1 MPTVLAVDDSQPVRD
16 LLERILTPAGYTVS
30 FAKDGGEAL
39 AAVPGAHP
47 DIILI
52 DIKLPTM
59 DGYAVCRALKSNPA
73 TANIPVLMLTGM
85 DETDDIRTALRYGAD
100 GYLMKPFRVEDL
112 RGKIQELLELAKTDK
127 LPGRFYVKKLQ
138 AGDADSSDEPLP
150 S

>member
-16 LLERILTPAGYTVS
+16 LLERVLTPAGYTVTC
-30 FAKDGGEAL
+30 AKDGGEAL
-39 AAVPGAHP
+39 ATVRTAHP

-59 DGYAVCRALKSNPA
+59 DGYAVCRTLKSNPSTA
-73 TANIPVLMLTGM
+73 TIPVLMLTGM
-85 DETDDIRTALRYGAD
+85 DETDDIRKALRYGAD
-100 GYLMKPFRVEDL
+100 GYIMKPFRVEDL

-127 LPGRFYVKKLQ
+127 LPDRFYLKKLQ
-138 AGDADSSDEPLP
+138 AGDAEPPDDDPL